1 MKGMAEDSLSEK
13 EITPEEEI
21 RRLELKLEEKKREL
35 TERGI
40 EFPKEKE
47 ALREVLR
54 EHIAEFKSG
63 PEGTSASGGT
73 PLMGGTGSLTDDQQ
87 KKADELAKKEERKEQ
102 VRALVE
108 YALTKSIAEA
118 VKIAEASTPWLVDE
132 LHDHLVDDYYDKLV
146 ALRKI
151 KEL

>member
-1 MKGMAEDSLSEK
+1 MAEDLYTEK
-13 EITPEEEI
+13 NASPEEEI

-54 EHIAEFKSG
+54 EHIAEAKSG
-63 PEGTSASGGT
+63 PEGAPPPGGIS
-73 PLMGGTGSLTDDQQ
+73 SLTDSQQ

-102 VRALVE
+102 VAALVE
-108 YALTKSIAEA
+108 YALTKSIWEA
-118 VKIAEASTPWLVDE
+118 VKIAEASTPWLIDE
-132 LHDHLVDDYYDKLV
+132 LHDHLIDDYYEKLI

-151 KEL
+151 KNL